1 MKIDIDVA
9 KKEIYVLRFGVVAI
23 EFEANEYTL
32 FNMWLHYFVLAA
44 KPKGLIIYDQ
54 WPGTKKLLI
63 ETEEDGTCRI
73 MTPAS
78 ILMNQCIVIDKE
90 QALRIATHM
99 YDARNEP
106 WMADEPFPSVLTPD
120 HRTAPGSN
128 FVLYERNPG
137 IWVVGNKLRDEIA
150 SAEVLI
156 EDIETGY
163 CHRILCDSAS
173 FPAKIDEALLPD
185 YIQPYLNKHN

>member
-1 MKIDIDVA
+1 MELDIDVM
-9 KKEIYVLRFGVVAI
+9 KKETYILRFGVVAI

-73 MTPAS
+73 NTAAS
-78 ILMNQCIVIDKE
+78 IQMNQCIVIDKE
-90 QALRIATHM
+90 QAQRIATLM
-99 YDARNEP
+99 YEARNEP
-106 WMADEPFPSVLTPD
+106 WMADEAFPSVLTPD

-137 IWVVGNKLRDEIA
+137 IWVVGNKLADEIA
-150 SAEVLI
+150 SSEVLI
-156 EDIETGY
+156 EDSNTGY
-163 CHRILCDSAS
+163 CHSTICEGNI
-173 FPAKIDEALLPD
+173 FPSKFDPSSLPS
-185 YIQPYLNKHN
+185 YIQPYISKDN